1 MVDNSNYHAFDEN
14 AVNESIASV
23 QTLGEAHGLAAA
35 GDQSLANL
43 AESGEMFLAAQ
54 CISVTVKNHQVCL
67 NLPKPISKSIC
78 LPIPK
83 FIPDGAKL
91 EACIGICYIWKIP
104 SGVKVT
110 VSFNGKVIVQKS
122 WGKC

>member
-1 MVDNSNYHAFDEN
+1 MPDNSNYPAFNEN
-14 AVNESIASV
+14 ALNESIQSV
-23 QTLGEAHGLAAA
+23 ESLGEAHGLAAS
-35 GDQSLANL
+35 GGQPLANL
-43 AESGEMFLAAQ
+43 AQSPEMFLAAE
-54 CISVTVKNHQVCL
+54 CISVTTKNHQVCL

-78 LPIPK
+78 LPVPK

-110 VSFNGKVIVQKS
+110 VSFNGKVIVQQS

>member
-1 MVDNSNYHAFDEN
+1 MPDNTNYHAFDEK
-14 AVNESIASV
+14 ALNEAIASV
-23 QTLGEAHGLAAA
+23 QTLGEAHGFAEA
-35 GDQSLANL
+35 GGQPLANL

-54 CISVTVKNHQVCL
+54 CISVTVNNHQVCL

-83 FIPDGAKL
+83 FIPNGAKL

>member
-1 MVDNSNYHAFDEN
+1 MAENTNYHAFDEKT
-14 AVNESIASV
+14 VNEAIASM
-23 QTLGEAHGLAAA
+23 QTHGETLGLAEAGGQPL
-35 GDQSLANL
+35 GNL
-43 AESGEMFLAAQ
+43 ADSGEMFLAAQ

-91 EACIGICYIWKIP
+91 EACIGICYIWKVP
-104 SGVKVT
+104 TGVKVT
-110 VSFNGKVIVQKS
+110 ISFNGKIIVQKS
-122 WGKC
+122 WGRC